1 MFPLRS
7 MIGIILTVDGKTKDF
22 VLNYFS
28 LSSVFFVNVLLMIK
42 NR

>member
-7 MIGIILTVDGKTKDF
+7 MIGIILIVDGKTKDF

-28 LSSVFFVNVLLMIK
+28 LSSVFFVHVLLMIK

>member
-1 MFPLRS
+1 

-28 LSSVFFVNVLLMIK
+28 LSSVFFCECVTDDKESLNICI
-42 NR
+42 